1 MPVAV
6 VLERQALRLCRC
18 ERMFEAQ
25 PIKRSCLQFVVCICY
40 LSWKLD
46 SLILLQSSALPSP
59 SRDSVMSR
67 ASTQA
72 NGSSS
77 TQPPASHPTLAWAT
91 PEKPRREGKSILEL
105 NRCFLNLNI
114 MMAK

>member
-1 MPVAV
+1 
-6 VLERQALRLCRC
+6 
-18 ERMFEAQ
+18 MFEAQ
-25 PIKRSCLQFVVCICY
+25 PLKCRCLKCVVYICH

-46 SLILLQSSALPSP
+46 ALTLLQSSALPSP

-77 TQPPASHPTLAWAT
+77 TQPLASHPTLAWAT

-105 NRCFLNLNI
+105 NRCF
-114 MMAK
+114 